1 MAGNRWT
8 WRGLLVVLF
17 VTAAALMFPVT
28 AQSTA
33 SAEPLTW
40 TLPPTPEETPDDATP
55 EATPDETLSN
65 ETPDDETINETVV
78 DETLDDVTPDETPS
92 NETPADGTTNE
103 TANETPGNETLNET
117 AVETGPPIIIG
128 TDEVTTEATPAET
141 STAEMPTFTPI
152 QAAQV
157 NVSPTATAP
166 LSLVGVVTAVAVAGL
181 LVVMRRNRK

>member
-1 MAGNRWT
+1 M
-8 WRGLLVVLF
+8 LF